1 MRKSFLILVL
11 ALLVVSFVL
20 PGAARSK
27 MGLWDIYENF
37 FVKAKY
43 VDLTH
48 AFMPDQP
55 VWPGFGNAKFEPT
68 KAGAD
73 LGDYA
78 SKGDVFTY
86 EKHGFIATT
95 YYIPTD
101 QYGTQLDPP
110 AHWDAYYPTI
120 DELPATYCIRPLVV
134 INIADKYAEKP
145 GYHGSVEDIKAWE
158 EEHGIIPEGSVVMF
172 RSDYYKNWPA
182 KDFNA
187 KPFPGVHIDALKFL
201 HNERNILFHGH
212 EPLDTDTTPSLE
224 GEYWLMHNGYCQA
237 EGVMNLDKVPAVGAL
252 IAIGYAKPKG
262 GAGGYARYI
271 AICPP
276 DWKYGVSIDEVPGA
290 PLPKSDKPLHY
301 DKAKGMRVR

>member
-1 MRKSFLILVL
+1 MRKVFLILVL

-37 FVKAKY
+37 FVNAKY

-48 AFMPDQP
+48 AFTPVQP

-110 AHWDAYYPTI
+110 AHWDAYYATI
-120 DELPATYCIRPLVV
+120 DELPATYCVRPLVV
-134 INIADKYAEKP
+134 VDIHKQCIDNP
-145 GYHGSVEDIKAWE
+145 GYHGSIEDIKAWE
-158 EEHGIIPEGSVVMF
+158 EKHGIIPEGAVVMF
-172 RSDYYKNWPA
+172 RSDWGKKWPNP
-182 KDFNA
+182 D
-187 KPFPGVHIDALKFL
+187 PGLFPGVHIDALKFL
-201 HNERNILFHGH
+201 HNERHILFHGH
-212 EPLDTDTTPSLE
+212 EPLDTDTTPNLE

-237 EGVMNLDKVPAVGAL
+237 EGVTNLWMVPEAGAL

-276 DWKYGVSIDEVPGA
+276 DWGYGVSVKEAPGA
-290 PLPKSDKPLHY
+290 PTKKYDKPLHY